1 MAIFETV
8 RAPANQRVLNNNA
21 PSNNTLRAQLWE
33 KMREDVNKA
42 FGTNIDKVQFK
53 SCYKRTCEQV
63 SDFFWAK

>member
-1 MAIFETV
+1 MKMDIFEM
-8 RAPANQRVLNNNA
+8 VLNNNTT
-21 PSNNTLRAQLWE
+21 SNNTVRGQFWE

-63 SDFFWAK
+63 SDLFWAK

>member
-33 KMREDVNKA
+33 KMRADVNKA

-63 SDFFWAK
+63 SDLFWAK